1 MMLNI
6 IASYNKLLYVIKNT
20 LYKYIAMT
28 FRINFAK
35 TQYFEN

>member
-6 IASYNKLLYVIKNT
+6 FASYNKLLYANKNT
-20 LYKYIAMT
+20 LYKVIAMT

-35 TQYFEN
+35 TQHYEN